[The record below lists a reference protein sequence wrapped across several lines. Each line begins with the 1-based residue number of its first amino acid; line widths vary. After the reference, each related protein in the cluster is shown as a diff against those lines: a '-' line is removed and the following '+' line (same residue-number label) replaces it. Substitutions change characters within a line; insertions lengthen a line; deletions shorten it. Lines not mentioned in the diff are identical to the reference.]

1 MSSAFDSINKV
12 AMAASASML
21 ALVAVTG
28 GVGLYE
34 QSKLTDALHN
44 AERTAELLRSHLTAD
59 MMHDAVRSDVLAAL
73 TARDPA
79 SGITMAE
86 VRADFAEHM
95 AEFRAMIAEEAQ
107 LTQTDA
113 ERAAVAG
120 VAEPLNAYIT
130 AAERVINE
138 SERNPQAA
146 LALLPD
152 FFAQFRALEGA
163 MEEVTN
169 VISASAEEAK
179 AKAEGDSALA
189 FWLMVATLIFAAGAV
204 GALAL
209 GARRY
214 LVNPLLSLTSQMDL
228 LAKGDNSIDPPEAGR
243 SDEIGAMAR
252 ALLTFRQAARDRIE
266 AERRHE
272 ESRIAAAAAQKEAEI
287 RAQREAEDLVV
298 GSFGEGLAKLA
309 DGDLKY
315 RLNRQLPQAY
325 LKLQDDFN
333 DALSKLEETM
343 QIIASNTDGIRS
355 GTGEISAASDGL
367 SRRTE
372 QQAATLE
379 ETAAALDEITATVGK
394 TAEGARQANATVQLA
409 REHADK
415 SGEIVRDAVNAMEA
429 IEGSSRQ
436 ISQII
441 GVIDEIAFQTN
452 LLALNAGVEAARAG
466 EAGRG
471 FAVVASEVRALA
483 QRSAEAAKEIKALIS
498 TSSQQV
504 GAGVKLV
511 GQAGQA
517 LSEIASGVAEINAL
531 MADITAS
538 AQEQAT
544 ALTQVNSAV
553 NQMDQTT
560 QQNAAMVEE
569 STAASHALAHEA
581 EQLTQLVARFEV
593 SRSASAIA
601 APRTSA
607 RAASNVATRPASA
620 PRGTPRPVGA
630 ETPAPK
636 RANPV
641 LQQQERLAEFATAK
655 PARRVAVSSS
665 APTKVESWEE
675 F

>member
-1 MSSAFDSINKV
+1 
-12 AMAASASML
+12 MAASASML

-28 GVGLYE
+28 GAGIWA
-34 QSKLTDALHN
+34 QQALTEAL
-44 AERTAELLRSHLTAD
+44 EDPDRTANLLRSHLTAD
-59 MMHDAVRSDVLAAL
+59 MMHDAMRSDVLAAL

-79 SGITMAE
+79 SGITMDE
-86 VRADFAEHM
+86 VRTDFAEHM
-95 AEFRAMIAEEAQ
+95 AEFRAMIAAETQ
-107 LTQTDA
+107 LAQTDA
-113 ERAAVAG
+113 ERAAVDG
-120 VAEPLNAYIT
+120 VTEALNAYIT

-138 SERNPQAA
+138 SESNPQAA
-146 LALLPD
+146 LAELPG
-152 FFAQFRALEGA
+152 FFEQFRALETA
-163 MEEVTN
+163 MEDVTN
-169 VISASAEEAK
+169 VISVSAEEAK
-179 AKAEGDSALA
+179 AQAEGDSTLA
-189 FWLMVATLIFAAGAV
+189 FWLMVATLMFSTGAV
-204 GALAL
+204 AALAF

-214 LVNPLLSLTSQMDL
+214 LVSPLLNLTSQMEH
-228 LAKGDNSIDPPEAGR
+228 LAKGDNSINPPEAARG
-243 SDEIGAMAR
+243 DEIGAMGR
-252 ALLTFRQAARDRIE
+252 ALLTFRQAALDRIE

-272 ESRIAAAAAQKEAEI
+272 ESRIAAAAAQKEAEV

-298 GSFGEGLAKLA
+298 GSFGQGLAKLA
-309 DGDLKY
+309 DGDLTY

-333 DALSKLEETM
+333 DALAKLEDAM
-343 QIIASNTDGIRS
+343 QTIASNADGIRS
-355 GTGEISAASDGL
+355 GTGEISTASDGL

-379 ETAAALDEITATVGK
+379 ETAAALDEITATVSK
-394 TAEGARQANATVQLA
+394 TAEGARQANATVRHA

-517 LSEIASGVAEINAL
+517 LSEIAAGVAEINAL

-581 EQLTQLVARFEV
+581 EQLAQLVARFEV
-593 SRSASAIA
+593 SRAVSAVA
-601 APRTSA
+601 APRAPA
-607 RAASNVATRPASA
+607 RAAPAVTSRPAPA
-620 PRGTPRPVGA
+620 PRGTPRPVSA
-630 ETPAPK
+630 ETHAPK

-655 PARRVAVSSS
+655 PARRVSMPSS